1 MAKVAQLT
9 VGGAGGLTIM
19 NASQRIDWGRFK
31 NTPGTLVSATGHDH
45 NAVYYGTAT
54 VDNLFG
60 TQEAR
65 IAQLELD
72 IEVLAYKTDFLMGG
86 GGATAN
92 STIHNYN
99 NSTQAQSTLSTTLLN
114 ACANAP
120 GISTQRTGYFFSET
134 NSTNKIDYFTL
145 VLEATSNCPI
155 GPQGSLIDF
164 AIQSKGFMTD
174 GAGHW
179 AQLNILLDVWTS
191 KDNALGDA
199 SNQVMLSSMVQ
210 GYSKGTGF
218 SMARE
223 YTHSS
228 GVSRDIIEFYTES
241 STVGLCKS
249 SIRGFWLSNAGNN
262 WIHDYNTD
270 TVSALTSLVTGARAA
285 STCTTEFY
293 GVIASGAAGT
303 QVNKLTW
310 STLSISAMTSLS
322 QDKTGAS
329 TVEI

>member
-1 MAKVAQLT
+1 MAKVSQLT
-9 VGGAGGLTIM
+9 VLSTNQVIM
-19 NASQRIDWGRFK
+19 NGNQRVDWGRFK
-31 NTPGTLVSATGHDH
+31 NTPGTLVSATGHNHD
-45 NAVYYGTAT
+45 AVYYPTGT
-54 VDNLFG
+54 VNSLFG
-60 TQEAR
+60 TQEDR
-65 IAQLELD
+65 ISQLELD
-72 IEVLAYKTDFLMGG
+72 IEVLSYKTDFLMGG
-86 GGATAN
+86 GGNTAN
-92 STIHNYN
+92 TTIHNYN
-99 NSTQAQSTLSTTLLN
+99 NSTEAFSTISTTLLN
-114 ACANAP
+114 SCNEAP

-145 VLEATSNCPI
+145 VLEATNDCPI
-155 GPQGSLIDF
+155 APQGSLIDF

-174 GAGHW
+174 GASHW
-179 AQLNILLDVWTS
+179 AQLNILLDVWTT

-210 GYSKGTGF
+210 GYSKGSGF
-218 SMARE
+218 SMVRE

-228 GVSRDIIEFYTES
+228 GVSRDIIEFNTES

-249 SIRGFWLSNAGNN
+249 SIRGFWLSNSGNN

-293 GVIASGAAGT
+293 GTIASGAGGN

-310 STLSISAMTSLS
+310 STLSISAMTAIS